1 MSEWHKTLLG
11 KIVEITN
18 GYAFKSINFSNVFSE
33 GSLPVVKIRN
43 VANGDVNLDN
53 VQYHKTDKKLS
64 KYISVKGDILIAM
77 TGNHPQALTQV
88 VGAVSKQK
96 INQQLYINQRVA
108 KISSLP
114 TLSIDDF
121 IYYYLK
127 DESVHEYLANQSSG
141 SANQANISKSD
152 IENLELFIPCVQEQK
167 AITSV
172 LSSLDDKIDL
182 LHRQNKTLESMAETL
197 FRQWF
202 VEEVQD
208 DWEEKKFSDLFEIR
222 DGTHDSPKQALRGY
236 PLITSK
242 HIDVWSLKFN
252 DAYLISESD
261 YDAVNKRS
269 KVEQYDILFS
279 MIGTL
284 GRTYIESSDD
294 INYAIK
300 NIGLFKTSQNP
311 NWKYFTYLW
320 LVSENGKVFIDEN
333 KSGSTQE
340 YISLGSLR
348 SIKFMSPPLEILKEF
363 NLAVEGFFNKIF
375 FNVKNIQT
383 LENLRDTLLPKLMSG
398 EVRVNYTPEEIK
410 Q

>member
-1 MSEWHKTLLG
+1 MSEWIKTTLNEIADVIGGGTPSTKNEAFWGGEIPWITPKDLTGYTKMYISHGERFITKNGLDNSSARLLPEG
-11 KIVEITN
+11 TVLMSSRAPIGYVAIAANPITTN
-18 GYAFKSINFSNVFSE
+18 QGFKSLVPNTELANNKFLYFWIKNNKQYIDSLGSGTTFAEVSGSVVKSLE
-33 GSLPVVKIRN
+33 IELPSLP
-43 VANGDVNLDN
+43 
-53 VQYHKTDKKLS
+53 
-64 KYISVKGDILIAM
+64 
-77 TGNHPQALTQV
+77 
-88 VGAVSKQK
+88 
-96 INQQLYINQRVA
+96 
-108 KISSLP
+108 
-114 TLSIDDF
+114 
-121 IYYYLK
+121 
-127 DESVHEYLANQSSG
+127 
-141 SANQANISKSD
+141 
-152 IENLELFIPCVQEQK
+152 EQK
-167 AITSV
+167 AIASV
-172 LSSLDDKIDL
+172 LSALDNKIDL

-300 NIGLFKTSQNP
+300 NIGLFKISQNP